1 MKRYLLWVSF
11 LSVVIYTGQALAA
24 GTLVSTNQAVKNLA
38 STINTV
44 KTKTTLA
51 VVFPTVV
58 PQSKTPYYAS
68 YWMGRGQRY
77 TLNIDTSAACHGAHY
92 CNTGSLAA
100 VENGKPHMYAAKNHQ
115 ILTVPVNLANHTK
128 GFYTPGHAMGDY
140 WPPML
145 EWQQGSVLYRLT
157 WNDASSKDLMSMANT
172 VIEAN
177 KK

>member
-1 MKRYLLWVSF
+1 MKRYFIWLSL
-11 LSVVIYTGQALAA
+11 LSVIIYSSQIFAA
-24 GTLVSTNQAVKNLA
+24 SALVSSNQYVQNLA
-38 STINTV
+38 PTMRTV
-44 KTKTTLA
+44 KTKTKLP
-51 VVFPTVV
+51 VVFPTMV
-58 PQSKTPYYAS
+58 PKPKAQYYAS

-77 TLNIDTSAACHGAHY
+77 TLNIDASAACHGAHY
-92 CNTGSLAA
+92 CNIGSLTAI
-100 VENGKPHMYAAKNHQ
+100 ENGKPHMYSSKSHQ
-115 ILTVPVNLANHTK
+115 LLTVPVNLANHAH

-145 EWQQGSVLYRLT
+145 EWQQGTVLYRLT